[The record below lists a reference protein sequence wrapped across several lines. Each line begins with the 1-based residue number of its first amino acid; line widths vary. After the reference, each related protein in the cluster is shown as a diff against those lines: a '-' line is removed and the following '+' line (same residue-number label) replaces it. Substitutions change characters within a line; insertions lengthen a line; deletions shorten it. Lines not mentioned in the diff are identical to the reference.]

1 MYGSSVSLSSDGT
14 IVAIGATA
22 NNGNGRKAGH
32 VRVYARA
39 NETSS
44 WVKRGDDI
52 DGEAAWDLSGVSV
65 SLSSDGSIVAIGAK
79 ENSDNGSVAGH
90 VRVYAWSD
98 ESSSWLKR
106 GDDIDGEAAG
116 DKSGVSVSL
125 SSDGNIVA
133 IGASLNGDNGFAA
146 GHVRVFAWTDES
158 SSWVKR
164 GDDIDGEAL
173 YEFSGIKVSL
183 SSDGNIVAIGGY
195 KYAPNFSSN
204 TGRVRVY
211 GWTDSN
217 SSWVQLGGDIDGE
230 AAEGATFISIS
241 LSSDGTIVAM
251 GVPGND
257 GNGTDA
263 GHTRVHAW
271 TNGSSWV
278 QLGDDI
284 DGEAAEDNSGF
295 SVSLSSDGTVV
306 AIGAVKNAGN
316 GTAAGHVRVYVWEDN
331 SSWVLRGNDI
341 DGETSSFSG
350 SSTSL
355 SSDGSIVAI
364 GAPYTIEGGH
374 VRVFK
379 FNLPGGGG
387 FGGELIQNSEQ
398 SVNYSFHFSLHDVI
412 S

>member
-22 NNGNGRKAGH
+22 NNGNGTKSGH

-39 NETSS
+39 NETSP

-65 SLSSDGSIVAIGAK
+65 SLSSDGTIVAIGAS
-79 ENSDNGSVAGH
+79 ENSDNGVVAGH

-116 DKSGVSVSL
+116 DKSGISVSL
-125 SSDGNIVA
+125 SSDGAIVA
-133 IGASLNGDNGFAA
+133 IGASQNGDNGVVA
-146 GHVRVFAWTDES
+146 GHVRVYAWYDQS

-164 GDDIDGEAL
+164 GDDIDGEAIL
-173 YEFSGIKVSL
+173 EFSGISVSL
-183 SSDGNIVAIGGY
+183 SSDGNIVAIGSY
-195 KYAPNFSSN
+195 IYASNFASN
-204 TGRVRVY
+204 IGRVRVY
-211 GWTDSN
+211 EWTDTN
-217 SSWVQLGGDIDGE
+217 SSWVQLGGDIEGE
-230 AAEGATFISIS
+230 VAEGFSSISIS

-251 GVPGND
+251 GAPGND

-284 DGEAAEDNSGF
+284 DGEAAVDNSGI

-306 AIGAVKNAGN
+306 AIGAVGNDGN
-316 GTAAGHVRVYVWEDN
+316 GTDAGHVRVYVWEDN

-341 DGETSSFSG
+341 DGEKSSFSG

-355 SSDGSIVAI
+355 SSDGSTVAI

-374 VRVFK
+374 VRVFE

-387 FGGELIQNSEQ
+387 FGGELIQNWQFTIYHSLF
-398 SVNYSFHFSLHDVI
+398 SFLTA
-412 S
+412 

>member
-22 NNGNGRKAGH
+22 NNGNGTKSGH

-39 NETSS
+39 NETSP

-65 SLSSDGSIVAIGAK
+65 SLSSDGTIVAIGAS
-79 ENSDNGSVAGH
+79 ENSDNGVVAGH

-106 GDDIDGEAAG
+106 GDDIDGEAILEF
-116 DKSGVSVSL
+116 SGISVSL

-133 IGASLNGDNGFAA
+133 IGSYIYASNFA
-146 GHVRVFAWTDES
+146 S
-158 SSWVKR
+158 
-164 GDDIDGEAL
+164 
-173 YEFSGIKVSL
+173 
-183 SSDGNIVAIGGY
+183 NI
-195 KYAPNFSSN
+195 
-204 TGRVRVY
+204 GRVRVY
-211 GWTDSN
+211 EWTDTN
-217 SSWVQLGGDIDGE
+217 SSWVQLGGDIEGE
-230 AAEGATFISIS
+230 VAEGFSSISIS

-251 GVPGND
+251 GAPGND

-284 DGEAAEDNSGF
+284 DGEAAVDNSGI

-306 AIGAVKNAGN
+306 AIGAVGNDGN
-316 GTAAGHVRVYVWEDN
+316 GTDAGHVRVYVWEDN

-341 DGETSSFSG
+341 DGEKSSFSG

-355 SSDGSIVAI
+355 SSDGSTVAI

-374 VRVFK
+374 VRVFE

-387 FGGELIQNSEQ
+387 FGGELIQNWQFTIYHSLF
-398 SVNYSFHFSLHDVI
+398 SFLTA
-412 S
+412 